1 MDGAIRAF
9 VDYLQAERGAS
20 AETVRAYRSD
30 LDQFRSFLRKRSGGR
45 TRLEPGDVSPF
56 DIRGYLASLDRAGE
70 KKSSMARKVSC
81 LRSFFRHLVRE
92 GRLEGNPAAEVRTP
106 KQPKPLPRVLTKDDA
121 NALMEFPEGDDVL
134 AKRDRALLET
144 LYSTGARV
152 SELIGM
158 DRGDLDEAGGLV
170 RLRGKGKKERL
181 VPIGEVAIAAIHDYR
196 QALSPPPSRL
206 TRGDGSEPLFRN
218 HRGARLSARS
228 VERIVGRYSARLRTG
243 RVSPH
248 ALRHSFATHLL
259 DEGADLR
266 AIQEMLGH
274 ASLATTQK
282 YTHLATD
289 RLLAVYDRAHP
300 RARRAEV
307 AKPTVQPEP
316 ES

>member
-9 VDYLQAERGAS
+9 IDYLQAERGAS
-20 AETVRAYRSD
+20 PETVRAYRSD

-45 TRLEPGDVSPF
+45 TRHEPEDVSPF

-92 GRLEGNPAAEVRTP
+92 GRLQGNPAAEVRTP

-121 NALMEFPEGDDVL
+121 DALMEFPEGDDVL
-134 AKRDRALLET
+134 ARRDRALLET

-152 SELIGM
+152 SELVGM
-158 DRGDLDEAGGLV
+158 DLGDLDGAGGLV

-181 VPIGEVAIAAIHDYR
+181 VPIGEVAIAVIHDYR
-196 QALSPPPSRL
+196 QALSPLPSRL
-206 TRGDGSEPLFRN
+206 TRGDRSDPLFRN

-228 VERIVGRYSARLRTG
+228 VERIVGRHSARLRTG

-248 ALRHSFATHLL
+248 TLRHSFATHLL

-274 ASLATTQK
+274 ASLATTQR

-289 RLLAVYDRAHP
+289 RLLAVYDRTHP
-300 RARRAEV
+300 RARRVGV
-307 AKPTVQPEP
+307 AKPTIQPEP